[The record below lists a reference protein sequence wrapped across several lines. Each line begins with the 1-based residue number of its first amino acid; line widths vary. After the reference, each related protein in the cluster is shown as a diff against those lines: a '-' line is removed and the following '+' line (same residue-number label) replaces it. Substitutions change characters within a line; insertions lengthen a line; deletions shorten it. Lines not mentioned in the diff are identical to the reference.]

1 MPRDELLRDLGETRD
16 RAARLED
23 AGQVHMSR
31 TLRKNDPE
39 QLLESA
45 VAVWDGYHTRS
56 VARQVGPD
64 IVAEDPTLLLYYQN
78 RLLDYAGAIAGED
91 DLPAAREIAL
101 TGAPS

>member
-1 MPRDELLRDLGETRD
+1 MPREELLRDLGQTRD
-16 RAARLED
+16 RAAQLEN
-23 AGQVHMSR
+23 AGRVHLSR
-31 TLRKNDPE
+31 SLRHKAPE
-39 QLLESA
+39 ELLESA
-45 VAVWDGYHTRS
+45 IAVWDGYHTRS

-78 RLLDYAGAIAGED
+78 RLLDYADAIASED